1 MTHPGF
7 SPESRPLVR
16 ALAASKVRE
25 IANAG
30 FGRDDVLRFWFGES
44 DEPTPAYLR
53 EAGVAALQA
62 GKTFYTHNLGLPEL
76 RDALANYL
84 GTLHRRPFDSERIAV
99 TSAGVSALM
108 IAMQAILEPGDR
120 VVAVAPVWPNLTE
133 IPCLLGARLAR
144 IPLSVVDGQWRLDL
158 QRLLEAITPTTRLL
172 LLNSPGNPTGW
183 TLPSAD
189 CAAIHDHCRRLG
201 TWILTDDVYERL
213 RFDAPG
219 TAAPSSLLG
228 SAEPEDRIIGANSFS
243 KAWLMTGWRIGWLVV
258 PAAIREDVG
267 KLIEYNTSCVPEFV
281 QRAALVALERGEP
294 HVEAL
299 RRQLLAKRDRVAQ
312 RLRVMRGVEAP
323 DPQGGM
329 YAFFRIAGYEDSMSL
344 AKRLI
349 AEARLG
355 LAPGVAFGPEG
366 ESWLRWC
373 FAARPDALDAGLAR
387 LETWID
393 RRSA

>member
-1 MTHPGF
+1 MTSPGLP
-7 SPESRPLVR
+7 PESRALVR

-44 DEPTPAYLR
+44 DEPTPRYIR
-53 EAGVAALQA
+53 EAGIAALQA
-62 GKTFYTHNLGLPEL
+62 GQTFYAHNLGLPEL
-76 RDALANYL
+76 RSALANYL
-84 GTLHRRPFDSERIAV
+84 AALHRRPFDSQRIAV

-133 IPCLLGARLAR
+133 IPRLLGARLTR
-144 IPLSVVDGQWRLDL
+144 VPLSVVDGRWRLDL
-158 QRLLEAITPTTRLL
+158 QRLLEAITPATRLL

-183 TLPSAD
+183 ILPPAD
-189 CAAIHDHCRRLG
+189 QAAIRDHCRRLG

-213 RFDAPG
+213 RFDEPG
-219 TAAPSSLLG
+219 AASASLLG
-228 SAEPEDRIIGANSFS
+228 TAEPEDRIIGANSFS

-258 PAAIREDVG
+258 PAAIREDIG

-281 QRAALVALERGEP
+281 QRAALAALERGEP

-299 RRQLLAKRDRVAQ
+299 RARLLVRRDLVSR
-312 RLRVMRGVEAP
+312 RLRAMRGVEAP
-323 DPQGGM
+323 TPQGGM
-329 YAFFRIAGYEDSMSL
+329 YAFFRIEGYEDSMGL

-355 LAPGVAFGPEG
+355 LAPGIAFGPEG

-373 FAARPDALDAGLAR
+373 FAVRQDALDEGLAR
-387 LETWID
+387 LESWLG
-393 RRSA
+393 RSSA